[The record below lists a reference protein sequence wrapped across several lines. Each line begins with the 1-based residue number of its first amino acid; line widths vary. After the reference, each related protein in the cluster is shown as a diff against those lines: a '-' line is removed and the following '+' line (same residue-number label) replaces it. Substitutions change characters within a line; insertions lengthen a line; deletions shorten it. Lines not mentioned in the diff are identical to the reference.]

1 MTEKEIIPIDSKSFI
16 PVEEIKVNSVKDE
29 SNELLFINGT
39 IDIVPFNGMKKGPY
53 KGSDYSKIQFFYI
66 FHEGHKL
73 IAQTLHEYFTNGI
86 ASFKGLYK
94 FVRVPY
100 NTVGNFSIIFKN
112 KDNPLPE
119 IERELIKREF
129 KQDVQ

>member
-53 KGSDYSKIQFFYI
+53 KGSDYSKIQFFYPVV
-66 FHEGHKL
+66 
-73 IAQTLHEYFTNGI
+73 YF
-86 ASFKGLYK
+86 FDF
-94 FVRVPY
+94 FVRMMFAVRAQI
-100 NTVGNFSIIFKN
+100 NGNIMHILF
-112 KDNPLPE
+112 
-119 IERELIKREF
+119 EF
-129 KQDVQ
+129 TLN